1 MEPAVSTS
9 GWRARLALGFAAR
22 AGRTVLAERTQRGPL
37 AVQRPFYPEGAPCHC
52 YLLHPP
58 GGVVGGDELEIDVA
72 VAAGAHALITT
83 PGATKLYR
91 SAGPWARQT
100 QALWVAAGGTLEWL
114 PQENIF
120 FPGTR
125 TRLATRVDLE
135 PGAHFIGWEVQALG
149 RPANDERLTTGRA
162 DLALAIH
169 RAGRPLLLDRLRIS
183 EGAGLDGPAGLRGF
197 PVTGTLV
204 AVCAG
209 PADLAAVRELCPAD
223 PGLLWGVTLL
233 DDLLVAR
240 CLAPFAEPA
249 RRLLVAIWGI
259 LRPRLLSLP
268 PCPPRIWGT

>member
-1 MEPAVSTS
+1 MTTS
-9 GWRARLALGFAAR
+9 GWRAQLALGFAER

-58 GGVVGGDELEIDVA
+58 GGVVGGDELEIGVSVA
-72 VAAGAHALITT
+72 TGAHALVTT

-91 SAGPWARQT
+91 SAGAWARQT
-100 QALWVAAGGTLEWL
+100 QRLRVEAGGTLEWL
-114 PQENIF
+114 PQESIF

-125 TRLATRVDLE
+125 TRLATQVELE
-135 PGAHFIGWEVQALG
+135 PGARFIGWEVQALG
-149 RPANDERLTTGRA
+149 RPANGERLTTGEV
-162 DLALAIH
+162 DLDLAIH

-183 EGAGLDGPAGLRGF
+183 DGDGLDGPAGLRGF
-197 PVTGTLV
+197 PVAATLV
-204 AVCAG
+204 AVGAG
-209 PADLAAVRELCPAD
+209 SADLAAVRELCPAD
-223 PGLLWGVTLL
+223 AHLLWGATLL

-249 RRLLVAIWGI
+249 RRLFNGIWGI

-268 PCPPRIWGT
+268 PSPPRIWGT